1 VSDREHILNANEAI
15 IHKAPGTQETLIII
29 GNVFVEII
37 LIKAIYGWCI
47 TKMKIKNF
55 VQIS

>member
-1 VSDREHILNANEAI
+1 VSDREHISNANEAI

-37 LIKAIYGWCI
+37 LIYGWCI